1 MGRRP
6 RLLPAVGT
14 ARNLLV
20 ASLEG
25 ILAEPAPRNGR
36 GSGGPDAPSGD
47 TATSVAPEG
56 PARDAAGAAPSE
68 ATLPSKGLPL
78 VLVACSG
85 GPDSLALAAVAAHLA
100 QTGRCRVG
108 AVVVDHG
115 LQPGSAA
122 TAEWA
127 ADAARG
133 LGLDPVEVHRVAVD
147 GDGMGPEAAAR
158 SARYA
163 ALDAAAG
170 RLGAAAVLLG
180 HTLDDQAE
188 QVLLGLA
195 RGSGTRSL
203 AGMPARRGLYLRP
216 FLELRR
222 ADTEAICD
230 FYHLDPWHDP
240 SNLDPAFA
248 RSRVRGEVLP
258 FLEDRLGPGIAQALA
273 RTARILGQ
281 DADLLEEL
289 SAEAYA
295 SLRIPG
301 EDGAVLLP
309 EDGLRGLPAALRQR
323 VLALAALEL
332 GAFQP
337 SSERLR
343 AAESLLQ
350 RRGSAG
356 PVQLGGKVSVHRQ
369 VRGRAVLR
377 GEASYGNLVL
387 SNNGSNDGPGVTRSR
402 RPTQE

>member
-1 MGRRP
+1 MARRP
-6 RLLPAVGT
+6 RLLPAVGA
-14 ARNLLV
+14 ARNLLA

-25 ILAEPAPRNGR
+25 LLADPVQPMGQRRRTGEATTAPAATAVPGAPATPTATGAPVADTRPA
-36 GSGGPDAPSGD
+36 GGDAP
-47 TATSVAPEG
+47 
-56 PARDAAGAAPSE
+56 
-68 ATLPSKGLPL
+68 GLPL

-115 LQPGSAA
+115 LQPSSAA
-122 TAEWA
+122 TAA
-127 ADAARG
+127 AAAGTARE

-147 GDGMGPEAAAR
+147 REGMGPEAAAR

-163 ALDAAAG
+163 ALDEAAE
-170 RLGAAAVLLG
+170 RLGASAVLLG

-203 AGMPARRGLYLRP
+203 SGMPARRGLYVRP

-230 FYHLDPWHDP
+230 FYGLDPWHDP
-240 SNLDPAFA
+240 TNLDPAFA
-248 RSRVRGEVLP
+248 RSRVRGQVLP
-258 FLEDRLGPGIAQALA
+258 FLEEQLGPGIASALA

-281 DADLLEEL
+281 DADHLEHL

-295 SLRIPG
+295 ALRAEG
-301 EDGAVLLP
+301 DDGTLLLP
-309 EDGLRGLPAALRQR
+309 EEGLKALPAALRQR

-337 SSERLR
+337 SFERLR
-343 AAESLLQ
+343 AAESLLD
-350 RRGSAG
+350 RKGSAG

-377 GEASYGNLVL
+377 GEPSYGNLVL
-387 SNNGSNDGPGVTRSR
+387 SNSGPGVKQSR

>member
-1 MGRRP
+1 MARRP

-14 ARNLLV
+14 ARNLV
-20 ASLEG
+20 TASLADV
-25 ILAEPAPRNGR
+25 LPPSVEPARR
-36 GSGGPDAPSGD
+36 ATTAGPQDNA
-47 TATSVAPEG
+47 G
-56 PARDAAGAAPSE
+56 PAGAPASD
-68 ATLPSKGLPL
+68 LPL

-85 GPDSLALAAVAAHLA
+85 GPDSLALAAVAVHLA
-100 QTGRCRVG
+100 RTGRARVG

-115 LQPGSAA
+115 LLDESAEVA
-122 TAEWA
+122 RRA
-127 ADAARG
+127 ALAASG
-133 LGLDPVEVHRVAVD
+133 LGLDPVEVQRVHVS

-158 SARYA
+158 TARYA
-163 ALDAAAG
+163 ALDDVAA
-170 RLGAAAVLLG
+170 RLGADVVLLG

-203 AGMPARRGLYLRP
+203 AGMPARRGLYRRP

-222 ADTEAICD
+222 AETEAICR
-230 FYHLDPWHDP
+230 FHGLDPWHDP
-240 SNLDPAFA
+240 ANRDPAFA
-248 RSRVRGEVLP
+248 RSRVRTEVLP

-273 RTARILGQ
+273 RSARILGQ
-281 DADLLEEL
+281 DADVLERL

-295 SLRIPG
+295 QLRSEGDDG
-301 EDGAVLLP
+301 ELLLP
-309 EDGLRGLPAALRQR
+309 EDGLRALPAALRQR

-343 AAESLLQ
+343 AAESLLE
-350 RRGSAG
+350 RSGSAG

-377 GEASYGNLVL
+377 GEPSYGNLVL
-387 SNNGSNDGPGVTRSR
+387 RGDSSRSSPRDPSNGLGVEQQR

>member
-14 ARNLLV
+14 ARNLV
-20 ASLEG
+20 TAALEG
-25 ILAEPAPRNGR
+25 ILAEPAPRQGR
-36 GSGGPDAPSGD
+36 GSGDPHGTPPASSGDAADIPDA
-47 TATSVAPEG
+47 A
-56 PARDAAGAAPSE
+56 
-68 ATLPSKGLPL
+68 LPPRELPL

-100 QTGRCRVG
+100 HLGRCRVG

-122 TAEWA
+122 TAEQA
-127 ADAARG
+127 ATTARG
-133 LGLDPVEVHRVAVD
+133 LGLDPVEVHRVTVD
-147 GDGMGPEAAAR
+147 ATRMGPEAAAR
-158 SARYA
+158 GARYA
-163 ALDAAAG
+163 ALDAAAA

-203 AGMPARRGLYLRP
+203 AGMPARRGLYVRP
-216 FLELRR
+216 LLELRR
-222 ADTEAICD
+222 ADTESICA
-230 FYHLDPWHDP
+230 FYGLDPWHDP
-240 SNLDPAFA
+240 TNLDPAFA

-281 DADLLEEL
+281 DADHLEQL

-295 SLRIPG
+295 GLRLPG
-301 EDGAVLLP
+301 DDGAILLP
-309 EDGLRGLPAALRQR
+309 EHGLLALPAALRQR

-337 SSERLR
+337 SFERLR
-343 AAESLLQ
+343 AAEALLE
-350 RRGSAG
+350 RKGSAG

-369 VRGRAVLR
+369 VRGRSVLR

-387 SNNGSNDGPGVTRSR
+387 TSNGSNDGPA
-402 RPTQE
+402 

>member
-1 MGRRP
+1 MARRP

-14 ARNLLV
+14 ARNLV
-20 ASLEG
+20 TAALEG
-25 ILAEPAPRNGR
+25 ILAEPAPRR
-36 GSGGPDAPSGD
+36 GPGAPGEE
-47 TATSVAPEG
+47 ATG
-56 PARDAAGAAPSE
+56 PAPVRD
-68 ATLPSKGLPL
+68 LPL

-100 QTGRCRVG
+100 HIGRCRVG

-115 LQPGSAA
+115 LQPDSAA
-122 TAEWA
+122 TAEQA
-127 ADAARG
+127 AAAARC
-133 LGLDPVEVHRVAVD
+133 LGLDPVEVHRVTVD
-147 GDGMGPEAAAR
+147 GGRTGPEAAAR
-158 SARYA
+158 SVRYA
-163 ALDAAAG
+163 ALDAAAA

-216 FLELRR
+216 LLELRR
-222 ADTEAICD
+222 ADTEAICA
-230 FYHLDPWHDP
+230 FYGLDPWHDP
-240 SNLDPAFA
+240 TNLDPAFA

-281 DADLLEEL
+281 DADHLEQL

-295 SLRIPG
+295 ALRIPG
-301 EDGAVLLP
+301 DDGAVLLP

-337 SSERLR
+337 SFERLR
-343 AAESLLQ
+343 AAEALLERQ
-350 RRGSAG
+350 GSAG

-377 GEASYGNLVL
+377 GQASYGNLVL
-387 SNNGSNDGPGVTRSR
+387 TSNGSNDGPGVMHSR
-402 RPTQE
+402 REPQE

>member
-1 MGRRP
+1 MARRP

-14 ARNLLV
+14 ARNLLA

-25 ILAEPAPRNGR
+25 ILPGPVRAS
-36 GSGGPDAPSGD
+36 SGPPS
-47 TATSVAPEG
+47 
-56 PARDAAGAAPSE
+56 DAA
-68 ATLPSKGLPL
+68 GLPL

-85 GPDSLALAAVAAHLA
+85 GPDSLALAAVAVHLA
-100 QTGRCRVG
+100 STGRCRVG
-108 AVVVDHG
+108 AVVVDHQ
-115 LQPGSAA
+115 LQPGSGAA
-122 TAEWA
+122 AHRA

-133 LGLDPVEVHRVAVD
+133 LGLDPVEVHAVSVD
-147 GDGMGPEAAAR
+147 RDGMGPEAAAR

-163 ALDAAAG
+163 ALDDAAG
-170 RLGAAAVLLG
+170 RLGAATVLLG

-216 FLELRR
+216 FLDLRR

-230 FYHLDPWHDP
+230 FYGLDPWHDP
-240 SNLDPAFA
+240 TNLDPAYA

-281 DADLLEEL
+281 DADHLERL

-301 EDGAVLLP
+301 DDGSLLLP
-309 EDGLRGLPAALRQR
+309 EDGLRALPAALRQR

-337 SSERLR
+337 SFERLR
-343 AAESLLQ
+343 AAESLLG
-350 RRGSAG
+350 RTGSAG

-377 GEASYGNLVL
+377 GEPSYGNLVL
-387 SNNGSNDGPGVTRSR
+387 STNGSNYGPGVKQSR

>member
-1 MGRRP
+1 MARRP

-14 ARNLLV
+14 ARNLLE
-20 ASLEG
+20 ASLAG
-25 ILAEPAPRNGR
+25 LLADPVRQDRADPA
-36 GSGGPDAPSGD
+36 SSD
-47 TATSVAPEG
+47 
-56 PARDAAGAAPSE
+56 ARDDRTARD
-68 ATLPSKGLPL
+68 LPL

-85 GPDSLALAAVAAHLA
+85 GPDSLALAAVAAHFA
-100 QTGRCRVG
+100 HAGRCRVG

-115 LQPGSAA
+115 LQAGSAR
-122 TAEWA
+122 TAA
-127 ADAARG
+127 AAGAARE
-133 LGLDPVEVHRVAVD
+133 LGLDPVEVQRVAVERE
-147 GDGMGPEAAAR
+147 GMGPEAAAR
-158 SARYA
+158 TARYA
-163 ALDAAAG
+163 ALDDAAA

-203 AGMPARRGLYLRP
+203 AGMPARRGRYVRP

-222 ADTEAICD
+222 SDTEAICA
-230 FYHLDPWHDP
+230 FYGLDPWHDP
-240 SNLDPAFA
+240 TNLDPAYA
-248 RSRVRGEVLP
+248 RSRVRAEVLP
-258 FLEDRLGPGIAQALA
+258 FLEEQLGPGIARALS

-281 DADLLEEL
+281 DADHLERL
-289 SAEAYA
+289 SAEAYEQ
-295 SLRIPG
+295 LRRIG
-301 EDGAVLLP
+301 DGGILLS
-309 EDGLRGLPAALRQR
+309 EEGLRALPAALRQR

-343 AAESLLQ
+343 AAESLLE
-350 RRGSAG
+350 RKGSAG

-377 GEASYGNLVL
+377 GEPSYGNLVL
-387 SNNGSNDGPGVTRSR
+387 RSNGPGVKQSR

>member
-1 MGRRP
+1 MVRRP

-14 ARNLLV
+14 ARNLLL
-20 ASLEG
+20 ASLAAVPDLQE
-25 ILAEPAPRNGR
+25 LRAADR
-36 GSGGPDAPSGD
+36 GPGEA
-47 TATSVAPEG
+47 A
-56 PARDAAGAAPSE
+56 DAA
-68 ATLPSKGLPL
+68 LPL

-85 GPDSLALAAVAAHLA
+85 GPDSLALAAVSAYLV

-115 LQPGSAA
+115 LQPGSSSVAQRAA
-122 TAEWA
+122 TA
-127 ADAARG
+127 ARE
-133 LGLDPVEVHRVAVD
+133 LGLDPVEVHRVSVD
-147 GDGMGPEAAAR
+147 RDGMGPEAAAR

-163 ALDAAAG
+163 ALDEAAV
-170 RLGAAAVLLG
+170 RLGAVTVLLG

-203 AGMPARRGLYLRP
+203 AGMPARRGLYVRP

-230 FYHLDPWHDP
+230 FYGLDPWHDP
-240 SNLDPAFA
+240 TNADPSFA
-248 RSRVRGEVLP
+248 RSRVRGDVLP
-258 FLEDRLGPGIAQALA
+258 FLEDQLGPGIAQALS

-281 DADLLEEL
+281 DADHLEHL

-295 SLRIPG
+295 TLRSTDD
-301 EDGAVLLP
+301 DGSVLLP
-309 EDGLRGLPAALRQR
+309 EEGLRSLPAALRQR

-337 SSERLR
+337 SFERLR
-343 AAESLLQ
+343 AAESLLE
-350 RRGSAG
+350 RKGSAG

-369 VRGRAVLR
+369 VRGRSVLR
-377 GEASYGNLVL
+377 GEPSYGNLVL
-387 SNNGSNDGPGVTRSR
+387 SNNRAGVKQSR

>member
-1 MGRRP
+1 MARRP

-14 ARNLLV
+14 ARNLL
-20 ASLEG
+20 AAGLGG
-25 ILAEPAPRNGR
+25 ILAEPAPRRGR
-36 GSGGPDAPSGD
+36 GPGEPPAGPGS
-47 TATSVAPEG
+47 
-56 PARDAAGAAPSE
+56 PAGSAGAAP
-68 ATLPSKGLPL
+68 PSKELPL

-100 QTGRCRVG
+100 STGRCRVG

-122 TAEWA
+122 TAEQA
-127 ADAARG
+127 AAAVRG
-133 LGLDPVEVHRVAVD
+133 LGLDPVEVQRVVVD
-147 GDGMGPEAAAR
+147 GGGMGPEAAAR

-163 ALDAAAG
+163 ALDAAAA

-203 AGMPARRGLYLRP
+203 AGMPARRDLYVRP

-222 ADTEAICD
+222 AETEAICA
-230 FYHLDPWHDP
+230 FYGLEPWHDP

-281 DADLLEEL
+281 DADLLERL

-295 SLRIPG
+295 ALRLAG
-301 EDGAVLLP
+301 DDGSILLP

-337 SSERLR
+337 SFERLR
-343 AAESLLQ
+343 AAESLLE
-350 RRGSAG
+350 RKGSAG
-356 PVQLGGKVSVHRQ
+356 PVQLGGKVTVHRQ

-377 GEASYGNLVL
+377 GDASYGNLVL
-387 SNNGSNDGPGVTRSR
+387 GNNGSNDGPGVMHSR
-402 RPTQE
+402 RATQE

>member
-1 MGRRP
+1 MVRRP

-20 ASLEG
+20 AA
-25 ILAEPAPRNGR
+25 LAEIPGLQDLSARPAQE
-36 GSGGPDAPSGD
+36 D
-47 TATSVAPEG
+47 
-56 PARDAAGAAPSE
+56 AGAE
-68 ATLPSKGLPL
+68 ALPL

-85 GPDSLALAAVAAHLA
+85 GPDSLALAAVAAYLA

-115 LQPGSAA
+115 LQPGSTAVAEGAA
-122 TAEWA
+122 A
-127 ADAARG
+127 AARE
-133 LGLDPVEVHRVAVD
+133 LGLDPVEVHPVSVD
-147 GDGMGPEAAAR
+147 REGMGPEAAAR
-158 SARYA
+158 SARYT
-163 ALDAAAG
+163 ALDEVAA

-203 AGMPARRGLYLRP
+203 AGMPARRGPYLRP

-230 FYHLDPWHDP
+230 FYGLEPWQDPT
-240 SNLDPAFA
+240 NTDPAFA
-248 RSRVRGEVLP
+248 RSRVRTEVLP
-258 FLEDRLGPGIAQALA
+258 FLEDQLGTGIPQALA

-281 DADLLEEL
+281 DADLLEQL
-289 SAEAYA
+289 STEAYA
-295 SLRIPG
+295 TLRSTDD
-301 EDGAVLLP
+301 DGSVLLP
-309 EDGLRGLPAALRQR
+309 EEGLRALPVALRQR

-343 AAESLLQ
+343 AAESLLG
-350 RRGSAG
+350 RKGSAG

-377 GEASYGNLVL
+377 GEPSYGNLVL
-387 SNNGSNDGPGVTRSR
+387 RNNRAGVKQSR

>member
-1 MGRRP
+1 MARRP

-14 ARNLLV
+14 ARNLLA

-25 ILAEPAPRNGR
+25 ILADPVRTA
-36 GSGGPDAPSGD
+36 GGPPS
-47 TATSVAPEG
+47 
-56 PARDAAGAAPSE
+56 DAAV
-68 ATLPSKGLPL
+68 LPL

-100 QTGRCRVG
+100 ATGRCRVG
-108 AVVVDHG
+108 AVVVDHQ
-115 LQPGSAA
+115 LQPGSGATSYRAA
-122 TAEWA
+122 A
-127 ADAARG
+127 AVRG
-133 LGLDPVEVHRVAVD
+133 LGLDPVEVRAVSVD
-147 GDGMGPEAAAR
+147 RDGMGPEAAAR

-163 ALDAAAG
+163 ALDEAAA

-216 FLELRR
+216 FLDLRR
-222 ADTEAICD
+222 ADTEAICG
-230 FYHLDPWHDP
+230 FYGLDPWHDP
-240 SNLDPAFA
+240 TNLDPAYA

-281 DADLLEEL
+281 DADHLERL

-295 SLRIPG
+295 FLRIPG
-301 EDGAVLLP
+301 EDGSVLLP
-309 EDGLRGLPAALRQR
+309 EDGLRALPAALRQR

-337 SSERLR
+337 SFERLR
-343 AAESLLQ
+343 AAESLLG
-350 RRGSAG
+350 RTGSAG

-377 GEASYGNLVL
+377 GEPSYGNLVL
-387 SNNGSNDGPGVTRSR
+387 SNNGSNHGPGVKQPR